1 MASKRSVKLGNRA
14 LYPRASKPAS
24 IRAFVAFYQIDS
36 SLRKRKSRPQ
46 MIDVFRKYSFARLG
60 LRSLLRFNHYPA
72 QVSSPCARQ
81 ACARNGVSCLR
92 EVSFLDAYA
101 VVLTVISS
109 PSTPPPKLQREGQ
122 GQQAAT
128 ERQRCADSLAFATR
142 PLADIDTLFLHQL
155 SASYQG
161 LWVLS

>member
-1 MASKRSVKLGNRA
+1 
-14 LYPRASKPAS
+14 
-24 IRAFVAFYQIDS
+24 
-36 SLRKRKSRPQ
+36 
-46 MIDVFRKYSFARLG
+46 
-60 LRSLLRFNHYPA
+60 
-72 QVSSPCARQ
+72 
-81 ACARNGVSCLR
+81 
-92 EVSFLDAYA
+92 
-101 VVLTVISS
+101 VLTVISS